1 MAALKIA
8 KFVSLLQTF
17 VLVVEKNMTA
27 KFKPTGKRLPTKT
40 RLHLEAQELAHVDPN
55 AYKARCKVELS
66 TYRNVK
72 TATDVVMLGQTAINS
87 LIADTDG
94 DVLDI
99 KKATALGYLMA
110 IQLTAIKMAKSE
122 QNVSDG
128 LSDKVRESQEINL
141 TQEEMKV
148 MVYATNSNI
157 QLNVI
162 NRAAERPDA
171 IQEKITLDKI
181 VDQDMPDILKTSMLN
196 AIEHA
201 SGHEEDVNGH
211 INEDLEDFEM
221 IFDNKDD
228 NRDIV

>member
-1 MAALKIA
+1 MAR
-8 KFVSLLQTF
+8 
-17 VLVVEKNMTA
+17 
-27 KFKPTGKRLPTKT
+27 FKSTGKRLPNKT
-40 RLHLEAQELAHVDPN
+40 RLHLEAQEVALIDPD
-55 AYKARCKVELS
+55 AYKARCRTELS

-87 LIADTDG
+87 LIADRDG

-128 LSDKVRESQEINL
+128 LSDKVHETREINM

-148 MVYATNSNI
+148 LVFATNSNI

-162 NRAAERPDA
+162 NRAAERPDT
-171 IQEKITLDKI
+171 IIEKITLDNI

-196 AIEHA
+196 AVQDA
-201 SGHEEDVNGH
+201 SGKEELAEIPSRPNLNEEDEASDN
-211 INEDLEDFEM
+211 IFES
-221 IFDNKDD
+221 NK
-228 NRDIV
+228 RQ